1 MKNLQVYNSRFITYS
16 DGIFTIDILGG
27 VDVQQIERMISTLRI
42 TYKDYPP
49 LRSTLDLYND
59 NQSDK
64 LIRTLCDKWQI
75 QLLEVSKSVHSMITQ
90 LESYKLERLKYPKN
104 HQENTFE
111 LSQEEEKTAKKYLT
125 DKNLIQKLK
134 NDFQQIGILGENE
147 NALILFL
154 AMASHKYENPF
165 SVLCLAKSGIGKSY
179 LLQILPKI
187 HSLLLT
193 ILIMTA

>member
-1 MKNLQVYNSRFITYS
+1 MKNLNIHNSRFITYS
-16 DGIFTIDILGG
+16 DNTFTIDILGG
-27 VDVQQIERMISTLRI
+27 VDVQQIERMVCTLRI
-42 TYKDYPP
+42 TYKNYPP

-64 LIRTLCDKWQI
+64 LIRTLCDKWELK
-75 QLLEVSKSVHSMITQ
+75 LLETSKSVHTLTTQ

-111 LSQEEEKTAKKYLT
+111 LSEEETKQAKNYLT
-125 DKNLIQKLK
+125 DKNLIKNLK

-154 AMASHKYENPF
+154 AMASHQYENPF

-179 LLQILPKI
+179 LLQKLSAFTFHTRFIQR
-187 HSLLLT
+187 
-193 ILIMTA
+193 